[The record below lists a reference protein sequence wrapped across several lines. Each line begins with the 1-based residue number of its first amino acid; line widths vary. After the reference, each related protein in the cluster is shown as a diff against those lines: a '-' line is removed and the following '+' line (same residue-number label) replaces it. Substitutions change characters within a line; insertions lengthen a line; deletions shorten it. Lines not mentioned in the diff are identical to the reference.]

1 MCPDRQIL
9 SVYFDHELPSPWKEQ
24 LEAHLERCPACREKL
39 DQFGAL
45 SRHIGGNARPGE
57 AREAELAAR
66 VETAQERVWRNISA
80 PAIGGQIDS
89 TVKARGGYRL
99 WNRSITVP
107 VPALAAAAALL
118 VLVFSAVLV
127 FSPRG
132 TADGQETAEATMA
145 AGMSP
150 DMPAIIPVSDMS
162 GLLQY
167 LGEDT
172 GDIVI
177 IRLPE
182 SRNFMSDGKPTII
195 KASDYSRSGISP

>member
-24 LEAHLERCPACREKL
+24 LEAHLEGCPACRDQL
-39 DQFGAL
+39 DRLGAL
-45 SRHIGGNARPGE
+45 SRRIGGNARPGE
-57 AREAELAAR
+57 AAELATR
-66 VETAQERVWRNISA
+66 VETARERVWRNISA
-80 PAIGGQIDS
+80 PAFTGQFDS
-89 TVKARGGYRL
+89 TAKARGGYRL

-107 VPALAAAAALL
+107 VPALAVAAAFL
-118 VLVFSAVLV
+118 VVVFSAVLV
-127 FSPRG
+127 FNPRG
-132 TADGQETAEATMA
+132 AADGQETTEAAMA

-182 SRNFMSDGKPTII
+182 SRNFMSDGKPTIV
-195 KASDYSRSGISP
+195 KASDYSRSSISP